1 MLRNG
6 ILVVILR
13 PSMRVED
20 RYVFFIEIYDRMLN
34 RISDTYSRYRVT
46 SFCFTVKGLFEQNY
60 LTKMINIVHTVID
73 VRRMSFCPYSTSKS
87 IKSTITCTL

>member
-46 SFCFTVKGLFEQNY
+46 SFCFTVKGLFKINDI
-60 LTKMINIVHTVID
+60 TKITSIVPTIID
-73 VRRMSFCPYSTSKS
+73 LHLYIGIICSTSKS
-87 IKSTITCTL
+87 IKITIICTL

>member
-73 VRRMSFCPYSTSKS
+73 VLGINIITSKVDE
-87 IKSTITCTL
+87 

>member
-1 MLRNG
+1 
-6 ILVVILR
+6 
-13 PSMRVED
+13 MRVED

-73 VRRMSFCPYSTSKS
+73 VQYNDIKSGQMSFCPYSTSKS

>member
-1 MLRNG
+1 
-6 ILVVILR
+6 
-13 PSMRVED
+13 MRVED

-73 VRRMSFCPYSTSKS
+73 VQYNDIKSGRMSFCPYSTSKS